1 VSGPG
6 WLNNSFAVVMAAV
19 AVYSA
24 GRLGAARAWSRP
36 THVDIDISHI
46 LMGTAMAG
54 MLASGIDPVPNGVWE
69 VVFAVL
75 ASYFVVRCYR
85 FIGEHGVEGEDED
98 HVHHLSHYLT
108 HLVMAGSM
116 LYMYSA
122 AVPAPAGTSGSGMA
136 MGAATGT
143 TADFVLLPLGF
154 LLVLLA
160 SGVWELDGIQRF
172 SSGRRP
178 RDESEMALAAARPR
192 SLIAAPDGSMDRPGT
207 GVGGLRRATDRSG
220 TRWLAP
226 RLEATCHIAM
236 CITMGF
242 MLILML

>member
-1 VSGPG
+1 MSGPA
-6 WLNNSFAVVMAAV
+6 WLNDSFAVVMAVV

-24 GRLGAARAWSRP
+24 GRLGAAKAWSRP
-36 THVDIDISHI
+36 THVDIDLSHV

-54 MLASGIDPVPNGVWE
+54 MLVAEINPIPAGVWE
-69 VVFAVL
+69 VVFALL
-75 ASYFVVRCYR
+75 AAYFVVRCYR

-116 LYMYSA
+116 LYMYRA
-122 AVPAPAGTSGSGMA
+122 AVPAPGGSPRAGMA
-136 MGAATGT
+136 MGPATGT

-154 LLVLLA
+154 LLVLFA

-172 SSGRRP
+172 SPGQQRDRGELVLASTPHLPIATRDGVTEASDRGVRSGRR
-178 RDESEMALAAARPR
+178 
-192 SLIAAPDGSMDRPGT
+192 
-207 GVGGLRRATDRSG
+207 DRSG
-220 TRWLAP
+220 RRWLAP
-226 RLEATCHIAM
+226 RLEAVCHIAM

>member
-6 WLNNSFAVVMAAV
+6 WLNNSFAAVMAV
-19 AVYSA
+19 VTVYSVC
-24 GRLGAARAWSRP
+24 RLGAAWAWSRP
-36 THVDIDISHI
+36 THVDIDISHV

-54 MLASGIDPVPNGVWE
+54 MLASGIDPVPSGAWE

-75 ASYFVVRCYR
+75 AAYFVLRCYR

-122 AVPAPAGTSGSGMA
+122 AVPAPAGSSRVGMA

-154 LLVLLA
+154 LLVLFA

-172 SSGRRP
+172 SPGRRP
-178 RDESEMALAAARPR
+178 RDEAELVLASSHTPSPMAQQ
-192 SLIAAPDGSMDRPGT
+192 DGSTDGPGT
-207 GVGGLRRATDRSG
+207 GLRAERRATDRSDS
-220 TRWLAP
+220 RWLAP
-226 RLEATCHIAM
+226 RLEAASHIAM

>member
-1 VSGPG
+1 VSGPS
-6 WLNNSFAVVMAAV
+6 WLNNSFAAVMAVV

-24 GRLGAARAWSRP
+24 CRLGAARAWSRP
-36 THVDIDISHI
+36 THVDIDISHV

-54 MLASGIDPVPNGVWE
+54 MLTAGINPVPRGAWE
-69 VVFAVL
+69 VVFSVL
-75 ASYFVVRCYR
+75 AGYFVLRCYR
-85 FIGEHGVEGEDED
+85 FIGEHGVEGQDED

-122 AVPAPAGTSGSGMA
+122 AVPGPAGSSRTGMA

-154 LLVLLA
+154 LLVLFA

-172 SSGRRP
+172 SPGGRP
-178 RDESEMALAAARPR
+178 PDEAELMLVSVRLPSPPAE
-192 SLIAAPDGSMDRPGT
+192 PDGSIDGPGSVARA
-207 GVGGLRRATDRSG
+207 VGRATDRSG
-220 TRWLAP
+220 SRWLAP
-226 RLEATCHIAM
+226 RLEAGCHIAM

-242 MLILML
+242 MLTLML